1 MSQGFG
7 QEVPAPHVQ
16 GLHRE
21 VSKYLVVIAA
31 PEGPVAKL
39 LLQDLKQVAELDA
52 NTEEVTDMIKGRT
65 PMIGATHAKWDK
77 LLTAYS
83 TDERVTAK
91 VYTIDP

>member
-16 GLHRE
+16 GVHRE

-39 LLQDLKQVAELDA
+39 LLQDLKQAAELDA
-52 NTEEVTDMIKGRT
+52 NTEEVSAMITGLT
-65 PMIGATHAKWDK
+65 PAIGATDAKWDK

-83 TDERVTAK
+83 TEERATAE
-91 VYTIDP
+91 VYTLEP